1 MVSVPHA
8 ADGQETDKRRN
19 EGIKN
24 ENRGKKQ
31 TKEHAALNTCLKVFF
46 IKNHK

>member
-19 EGIKN
+19 EGIEN

-31 TKEHAALNTCLKVFF
+31 TKKQEALNTSVNFF